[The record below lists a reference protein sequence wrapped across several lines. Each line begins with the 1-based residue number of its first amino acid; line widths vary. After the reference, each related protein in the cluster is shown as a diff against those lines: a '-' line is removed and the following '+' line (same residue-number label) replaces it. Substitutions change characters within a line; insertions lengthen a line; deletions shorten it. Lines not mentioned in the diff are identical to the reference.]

1 MLLEVSIPEHHF
13 SPFQKLNGETYMLKR
28 NLIFVGVTTALLV
41 IVLALAVTPAFFS
54 QNTTHAANAT
64 QAAAMPAMTI
74 NRLKH
79 ISVVGSTQFVMDAK
93 GHTTSI
99 DANPYDVAIAPAK
112 TPASQ
117 TANSLKPGDLVITNI
132 GNNDTGMTLIRFPH
146 KKGPGHLFN
155 MPNTATK
162 GPAKEAFNTSNGT
175 NWVSNFSGNN
185 VQIFAPNGAVLA
197 TLVNPLLNKPWGQAF
212 NHGVHNPKDGS
223 VASFF
228 ITNAGNATIDRIDV
242 IPTKN
247 GTKFQIF
254 QIGQLTPAGNDTKI
268 AVLWIPSLHI
278 GGRHL
283 SDVLLAADPVKNSI
297 VAIPNSTTRNTT
309 NKKSNNKGIIVFQGN
324 PLNAPGGFTINPLN
338 GDLLVVN
345 ENNNNLVELKLST
358 SKVIGV
364 RQLDNVLVDAQTG
377 NGSALFGVA
386 ATKDARGNL
395 EVFFTDDNTNTL
407 DVLSI

>member
-1 MLLEVSIPEHHF
+1 
-13 SPFQKLNGETYMLKR
+13 MLKR
-28 NLIFVGVTTALLV
+28 NLIAVGVTTALLV
-41 IVLALAVTPAFFS
+41 IVLALAATSAFFS

-64 QAAAMPAMTI
+64 HAAAMPAMTI
-74 NRLKH
+74 SRLKH
-79 ISVVGSTQFVMDAK
+79 ISVVGSTQFVVDAK
-93 GHTTSI
+93 GHTNSV

-112 TPASQ
+112 TPASK
-117 TANSLKPGDLVITNI
+117 TANSLKPGDLVVANI

-146 KKGPGHLFN
+146 QKGPGHLFN
-155 MPNTATK
+155 KPNTATK
-162 GPAKEAFNTSNGT
+162 GPAKEAFNTSNGID
-175 NWVSNFSGNN
+175 WVSNFSGNN
-185 VQIFAPNGAVLA
+185 VQIFAPNGAVQA

-212 NHGVHNPKDGS
+212 NNGVHNPKDGS

-247 GTKFQIF
+247 GTKFRIF
-254 QIGQLTPAGNDTKI
+254 QIGQLTPAGNETKI
-268 AVLWIPSLHI
+268 AVLWISSLRI

-283 SDVLLAADPVKNSI
+283 SDVLLATDPVKNNI
-297 VAIPNSTTRNTT
+297 VAIPNSTTLNTT
-309 NKKSNNKGIIVFQGN
+309 NKKSNYKGIIVFRGK

-345 ENNNNLVELKLST
+345 ENNNNLVELNLST

-364 RQLDNVLVDAQTG
+364 RQLDNVPVDSQTG